1 MFFSFGKKKRKSP
14 KKVKKGVKKVVN
26 RKPPALLIKACKK
39 LHIKVTKKVGKHRV
53 YKKVSV
59 LKKLLKR
66 KLKRTKKTV
75 KRVKKHS
82 VKRKFRFGNAA
93 AFTQPS
99 DYGYNQTVKSALGS
113 LSQSSQVATPASN
126 INRPPG
132 FGLEAGNLPIY
143 GVYRPFFTEQV
154 PTMVGPNSIGFM
166 GQPDGSLYPVGGP
179 FSRYTSFGK
188 KRKGGRKARFGNGG
202 NPPLMKTAGG
212 RFCSNNTGILG
223 MNTTGLFPTSCTNT
237 GSSPASA
244 FGKRRKARFGFI
256 RSRLFGRQDRYASRG
271 GENGRGESDEKCK
284 KIYAQRNPN
293 LYTRNCPGP
302 M

>member
-26 RKPPALLIKACKK
+26 RKPPTRLIKACKK
-39 LHIKVTKKVGKHRV
+39 FHIKVTKKVGKHRV
-53 YKKVSV
+53 YKKVSL
-59 LKKLLKR
+59 LKKLLKN

-75 KRVKKHS
+75 KRVKKHA
-82 VKRKFRFGNAA
+82 VKRRFRFGNAA
-93 AFTQPS
+93 TFTQPS
-99 DYGYNQTVKSALGS
+99 NYGYNQTIKPALGS

-132 FGLEAGNLPIY
+132 FGLDANNLPIY

-202 NPPLMKTAGG
+202 NPPLMQTAGG

-223 MNTTGLFPTSCTNT
+223 MNTTGLFPTSCMDT

-256 RSRLFGRQDRYASRG
+256 RSRLFGNPRHNEGGYYSKGGARAQDKADRCSLPKNDPKRPAR
-271 GENGRGESDEKCK
+271 C
-284 KIYAQRNPN
+284 PN
-293 LYTRNCPGP
+293 
-302 M
+302 